1 MSISTAS
8 SSISGFDGDVSPP
21 FTICCNLRNSANLRA
36 DAPYRRQF
44 IWVSS
49 SLRNGH
55 SQFCERADSFR
66 CRPVNAVGG
75 RETRVRVI
83 DGAVDLHKPDRGSA
97 IAARHFQSEG

>member
-1 MSISTAS
+1 MGFSMAS
-8 SSISGFDGDVSPP
+8 PSISGFGGGVRPP
-21 FTICCNLRNSANLRA
+21 FTICRTLRNGANLRA

-49 SLRNGH
+49 GLRNGH
-55 SQFCERADSFR
+55 SQFCERADGFC

-75 RETRVRVI
+75 RETRVI